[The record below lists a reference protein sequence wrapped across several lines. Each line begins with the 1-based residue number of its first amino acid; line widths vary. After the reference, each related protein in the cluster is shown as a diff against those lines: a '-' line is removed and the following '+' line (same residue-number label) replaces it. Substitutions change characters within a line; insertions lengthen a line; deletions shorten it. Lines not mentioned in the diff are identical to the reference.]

1 MIQDIENY
9 YKLKADYTKQITK
22 LKKSIINNSEL
33 SRQDKRNRFTLLR
46 PKCVI
51 CKNPVGSIF
60 TVKDRTL
67 IAVCGA
73 TQNTQNGK
81 FEPCSLDIKIKKPSV
96 MLLDEVL
103 EVLRENTETIK
114 EDIISTKVKALF
126 DLIPEN
132 EAIKQ
137 FEEYKKEYTTI
148 NKLFTS
154 SDEKYKSVVDN
165 LDKKTIIKET
175 KQAIYNKINEIKQL
189 VNDKDIDEQF
199 LKDGVELYV
208 NSLIPLIEKLNEL
221 QYSKMYMEYNEDE
234 EIYSLVQE
242 EIDIKQLEFIA

>member
-1 MIQDIENY
+1 
-9 YKLKADYTKQITK
+9 
-22 LKKSIINNSEL
+22 
-33 SRQDKRNRFTLLR
+33 
-46 PKCVI
+46 
-51 CKNPVGSIF
+51 
-60 TVKDRTL
+60 
-67 IAVCGA
+67 
-73 TQNTQNGK
+73 
-81 FEPCSLDIKIKKPSV
+81 

-154 SDEKYKSVVDN
+154 SDEKYKSVVDD

-189 VNDKDIDEQF
+189 VNDKDIGEQF
-199 LKDGVELYV
+199 LKDGVELHV
-208 NSLIPLIEKLNEL
+208 TSLIPLIEKLNDL

-242 EIDIKQLEFIA
+242 EIDIKQLEFIS